1 MSKRR
6 LEEASE
12 ESDIDIN
19 STDEEVDSDQEEAE
33 QSEGEIINIDFD
45 FFDINKEID
54 FHSLK
59 NLARQLIGE
68 DSKKLN
74 LSALTDLI
82 LESPT
87 TTIKTD
93 GNDSD
98 PYAFLAPLSFKELKN
113 TDYMKYIHGTDTE
126 LSGFL
131 NKISAKKNCLLFSE
145 RLINMPIQV
154 IPAMYRIVLEDIEKS
169 EGGESFHYDN
179 YLIPSRKYEVN
190 NETDENS
197 NKRIKTVDL
206 DYYHFEDEF
215 FESNAQLNVKL
226 QNKNGIVQTFIV
238 LDHKSLIKALEE
250 LEAAI
255 AAE

>member
-1 MSKRR
+1 M
-6 LEEASE
+6 
-12 ESDIDIN
+12 
-19 STDEEVDSDQEEAE
+19 
-33 QSEGEIINIDFD
+33 
-45 FFDINKEID
+45 
-54 FHSLK
+54 
-59 NLARQLIGE
+59 ARQLIGE

-82 LESPT
+82 LEAPT

-93 GNDSD
+93 GKDSD
-98 PYAFLAPLSFKELKN
+98 PYAFLAPLSFKDLKG
-113 TDYMKYIHGTDTE
+113 TDYMKYIHGTDSE
-126 LSGFL
+126 LSSYL

-154 IPAMYRIVLEDIEKS
+154 IPAIYRIALEDIEKA
-169 EGGESFHYDN
+169 EGGSHYDN

-190 NETDENS
+190 SETDENS

-206 DYYHFEDEF
+206 DYYHFEDEY
-215 FESNAQLNVKL
+215 FENNAQLNIKL
-226 QNKNGIVQTFIV
+226 QSRNGLVQTFIV
-238 LDHKSLIKALEE
+238 LDHKSLLKGLEE